1 MARLLIFVLGD
12 RSYGADST
20 SHMTGI
26 LFMLGLVA
34 ATISIMAVVI
44 FNCGDSNEPTPKRR
58 AAGAAA
64 AASLAAANAAN
75 ASNAATAAA
84 NAAAAAAVVPA
95 APCGGGGG
103 GYSKTTTYT
112 LLCFFVLN
120 QSPSCSRV
128 QLMKAK

>member
-12 RSYGADST
+12 RSYGVDST

-44 FNCGDSNEPTPKRR
+44 FNCGDSDEPTPKRT
-58 AAGAAA
+58 AGGAAA
-64 AASLAAANAAN
+64 AAANAA
-75 ASNAATAAA
+75 ASAAAA
-84 NAAAAAAVVPA
+84 NAAAA
-95 APCGGGGG
+95 
-103 GYSKTTTYT
+103 TTYT

>member
-20 SHMTGI
+20 AYMTGI

-44 FNCGDSNEPTPKRR
+44 FNCGDSNETKPKSENKI
-58 AAGAAA
+58 GGGG
-64 AASLAAANAAN
+64 
-75 ASNAATAAA
+75 
-84 NAAAAAAVVPA
+84 
-95 APCGGGGG
+95 CGGGGCG
-103 GYSKTTTYT
+103 GGGCGGGCGGDSKTTYT
-112 LLCFFVLN
+112 LLCFFGLN

-128 QLMKAK
+128 QLMKAKAKRGE

>member
-44 FNCGDSNEPTPKRR
+44 FNCGDSNEPTPNRKNNI
-58 AAGAAA
+58 GYYGGGGGCGGGGGGG
-64 AASLAAANAAN
+64 
-75 ASNAATAAA
+75 
-84 NAAAAAAVVPA
+84 
-95 APCGGGGG
+95 CGGGGG
-103 GYSKTTTYT
+103 GYSKTTYTT
-112 LLCFFVLN
+112 LLLR
-120 QSPSCSRV
+120 S
-128 QLMKAK
+128 

>member
-12 RSYGADST
+12 RSYGADSM

-44 FNCGDSNEPTPKRR
+44 FNCGDSNEPTPKRKNNI
-58 AAGAAA
+58 GYYGDGGGGGGG
-64 AASLAAANAAN
+64 
-75 ASNAATAAA
+75 
-84 NAAAAAAVVPA
+84 
-95 APCGGGGG
+95 CGGGGG
-103 GYSKTTTYT
+103 GGCGGGGGGGLFISFKIQRQTTYT

-120 QSPSCSRV
+120 QSPSCSR
-128 QLMKAK
+128 